1 MKIGIRVY
9 RVLKGAFD
17 ELIVG
22 HGESIVISSRS
33 VTHIERERGKALNNQ
48 KRFRVLRQT
57 YQYLRDH

>member
-1 MKIGIRVY
+1 MY

-33 VTHIERERGKALNNQ
+33 VTHMERERGKALNNQ
-48 KRFRVLRQT
+48 KRFRVLGQT